1 MCQLCGL
8 LGPGFTFA
16 VAETSAA
23 HSANQSVSHSAGE
36 CDKWVDNMGKVTV
49 TDREFFNLELIS
61 DHISQAV
68 GTETRELRHKKK
80 IDL

>member
-1 MCQLCGL
+1 
-8 LGPGFTFA
+8 
-16 VAETSAA
+16 
-23 HSANQSVSHSAGE
+23 
-36 CDKWVDNMGKVTV
+36 MGKVTV